1 MLETEELNLQ
11 VKMLFHVSQVVTQ
24 VSSLFSLAVMFAEA
38 FILTRKMKDFDFE
51 RVKFLVKIST
61 KDVMS
66 GCSGF
71 VLQIIIIYY
80 VKASWE

>member
-1 MLETEELNLQ
+1 
-11 VKMLFHVSQVVTQ
+11 MLFQVSQVVTQ

-38 FILTRKMKDFDFE
+38 IILTRKMKDFDFE
-51 RVKFLVKIST
+51 RVKFLVKIPT

-71 VLQIIIIYY
+71 EVQIIIIYY